1 MGCRLYSW
9 PAASEAHHV
18 AGTEDTC
25 VASTR
30 GDGPADGSD
39 TSDFST
45 VVSSYVGTVH

>member
-18 AGTEDTC
+18 AGTE
-25 VASTR
+25 